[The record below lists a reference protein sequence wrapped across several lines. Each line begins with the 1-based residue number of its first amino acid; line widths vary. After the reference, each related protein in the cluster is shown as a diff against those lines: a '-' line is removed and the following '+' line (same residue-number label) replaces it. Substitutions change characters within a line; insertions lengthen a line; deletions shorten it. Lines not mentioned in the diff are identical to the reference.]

1 MDEAGRLVVAD
12 TRGEIVCGGPAV
24 MAGYLNDPAGT
35 AACTSTSW
43 LHTGDQGF
51 IDVHGHLY
59 LTGRLTETINRG
71 GDKIF
76 PREMDAGLATHPAI
90 AEAAT
95 FRLPNPA
102 LGEEIATA
110 VVLPS

>member
-1 MDEAGRLVVAD
+1 MDDAGRLVVSD
-12 TRGEIVCGGPAV
+12 TRGEIVCRGLAV
-24 MAGYLNDPAGT
+24 MAGYLKDPAGT
-35 AACTSTSW
+35 AASTSTSW

-76 PREMDAGLATHPAI
+76 PREVDEVLATHPAI
-90 AEAAT
+90 AEGAT
-95 FRLPNPA
+95 FGLPDPA